1 MAIFNSYVSFPEG
14 KWRFSSLGKST
25 NEMVDFLA
33 AELITRGYE
42 YNLKKIR
49 VYPRFGVRT
58 RVSSKQIQFRDA

>member
-42 YNLKKIR
+42 YN
-49 VYPRFGVRT
+49 
-58 RVSSKQIQFRDA
+58 